1 MEQNAKQ
8 LLRRISE
15 KVSNLTDKQISKV
28 AHAPNYNEWRSYIW
42 QNKPH
47 WEDISWRVKEPN
59 AKGNTE
65 VHLGFYS
72 SNPGDNFFEIID
84 KAEIIAKGKIAGVI
98 KNENSIRLVWN
109 VNLNNNE
116 AIEQVFMQIS
126 TVLPE
131 FLQLAL
137 SQLCHNNNIDQENE
151 KSQIIIFENQNL
163 KVEDTFKFPSKIPT
177 EILNQIHDY
186 YKNSDDKLAEYL
198 KEVNDKF
205 SFEYGGWIYSSSYSD
220 IFEELEKVKINF
232 PELFTS
238 IESPIQNIENET
250 SSEGEKWFKT
260 IKLVSDELSNSGGK
274 LVRTLAPNGGSDFSF
289 LMFSSEK
296 FLIPITLLYHFYET
310 MNNASGWFDE
320 YIEEYNVEYSSFLE
334 KNNLSSSSDITHL
347 EFNVNQGPF
356 GISIESNITALNIT
370 KEIYSAALTG
380 MMTAKQFC

>member
-15 KVSNLTDKQISKV
+15 KVTNLTDKKISRV

-59 AKGNTE
+59 VKGNTE
-65 VHLGFYS
+65 VHLGFYT
-72 SNPGDNFFEIID
+72 SNPSDHFFEIID
-84 KAEIIAKGKIAGVI
+84 KAEIIAKGKSAGVI

-109 VNLNNNE
+109 VNLNDNE
-116 AIEQVFMQIS
+116 DIEQVCMQIS
-126 TVLPE
+126 TILPE

-151 KSQIIIFENQNL
+151 QSQTIITENQNF
-163 KVEDTFKFPSKIPT
+163 KMEDTFKLPSKIPT
-177 EILNQIHDY
+177 EILDQIHDY
-186 YKNSDDKLAEYL
+186 YENNDDKLAEYL

-220 IFEELEKVKINF
+220 IFDELEKLKINF
-232 PELFTS
+232 PNLFTS
-238 IESPIQNIENET
+238 LESSIQNIKNGA
-250 SSEGEKWFKT
+250 SSEGEKWFET
-260 IKLVSDELSNSGGK
+260 IKLISDELANTGGK
-274 LVRTLAPNGGSDFSF
+274 LVKTLAPNGGSDFCF
-289 LMFSSEK
+289 LMFSNEK

-310 MNNASGWFDE
+310 MNSAAGWFDE

-334 KNNLSSSSDITHL
+334 KNNLSSVTDITHL

-370 KEIYSAALTG
+370 NEIYRAALTG
-380 MMTAKQFC
+380 MLKAKQFC